1 MVCFSYD
8 FKAASKMTLKR
19 EEAVDEEAVWDI
31 GEVGTVE
38 ESKIILRVRVGTRKV
53 NPAQMVYGLR
63 PHD

>member
-1 MVCFSYD
+1 
-8 FKAASKMTLKR
+8 MTLKR

-38 ESKIILRVRVGTRKV
+38 ESKISLRVRVGTRKV